1 MPLLTRCRRI
11 LFSPIAEWQ
20 RIGKECS
27 PVRALLAGY
36 VIPMALIPAV
46 ASFIG
51 YGFIGVNGLRFRV
64 RGLYWGSAMAIDSF
78 ITSLVVYWLGTY
90 IVDWLGIGF
99 GSKRNAKRAA
109 QLVAYSY
116 TPAWIA
122 GIFFLWPSLHGLIAL
137 GLYGVYLF
145 HLGIPVLKPGQRD
158 QRISYTI
165 ISAILLIVVRFLI
178 GLLIVNIIFSFWGD
192 PYLPFSPALF

>member
-1 MPLLTRCRRI
+1 MGSLLTG
-11 LFSPIAEWQ
+11 F
-20 RIGKECS
+20 
-27 PVRALLAGY
+27 

-51 YGFIGVNGLRFRV
+51 YGFIGVTGLRFRV
-64 RGLYWGSAMAIDSF
+64 RGLYWGTAMAIDSF
-78 ITSLVVYWLGTY
+78 FTSLAVYWLGTY

-99 GSKRNAKRAA
+99 GSKKNTGRAA

-145 HLGIPVLKPGQRD
+145 YLGVPVLKPCDRD

-165 ISAILLIVVRFLI
+165 ISSILLIVVRFLI
-178 GLLIVNIIFSFWGD
+178 GLLIINIIYSFWGD
-192 PYLPFSPALF
+192 PYLPFSPAFF

>member
-1 MPLLTRCRRI
+1 MRSLLIGFVMPL
-11 LFSPIAEWQ
+11 
-20 RIGKECS
+20 
-27 PVRALLAGY
+27 
-36 VIPMALIPAV
+36 ALIPAV

-78 ITSLVVYWLGTY
+78 ITSVAIFWLGSY
-90 IVDWLGIGF
+90 IVDGLGVGF
-99 GSKRNAKRAA
+99 GAKRNTARAA

-122 GIFFLWPSLHGLIAL
+122 GIFFLWPSLHGLTAL
-137 GLYGVYLF
+137 GFYGVYLF
-145 HLGIPVLKPGQRD
+145 YLGIPVLKPGDGQ
-158 QRISYTI
+158 QRISYAI
-165 ISAILLIVVRFLI
+165 MSAILLVVLRFLI